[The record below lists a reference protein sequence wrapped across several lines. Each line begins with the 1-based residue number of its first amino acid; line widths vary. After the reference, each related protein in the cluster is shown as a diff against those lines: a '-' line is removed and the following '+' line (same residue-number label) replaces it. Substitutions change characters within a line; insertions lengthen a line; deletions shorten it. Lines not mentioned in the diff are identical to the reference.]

1 MGLAKQWSW
10 TARAQTPLNELKRQD
25 GARHKFEGP
34 PRDGA
39 QEGSLQVRE
48 QGKKLLLVILSLVAQ
63 ELQPPV
69 PSADCGLWLPER
81 ANLTCRSTVRH
92 HSQLEGNCSIG
103 KWPVSGWVSSGQA
116 SASGIIKPFLLEEGR
131 VTW

>member
-10 TARAQTPLNELKRQD
+10 TAGAQTPLNELKRQD

-34 PRDGA
+34 HRDGA

-63 ELQPPV
+63 ELQPLV
-69 PSADCGLWLPER
+69 PSADCGL
-81 ANLTCRSTVRH
+81 
-92 HSQLEGNCSIG
+92 CSPRG
-103 KWPVSGWVSSGQA
+103 P
-116 SASGIIKPFLLEEGR
+116 
-131 VTW
+131 T